1 MHIGAF
7 VVCVFGGSGKRHFLL
22 SDGRAFV
29 FSAPGAR
36 FQAFQVG
43 FFVTWISSE
52 VATLNLG
59 LESRPVLRADP
70 CLRLRFGSALSY
82 R

>member
-36 FQAFQVG
+36 FQTFRVG
-43 FFVTWISSE
+43 FFNLINKLCLFGF
-52 VATLNLG
+52 VA
-59 LESRPVLRADP
+59 
-70 CLRLRFGSALSY
+70 
-82 R
+82 